1 MTSPILTST
10 YNFDNASQRWRD
22 SVTGQFVPKADI
34 VAELRIHQEATY
46 ARLNGLTKQLYAGE
60 ISLARWQVAT
70 ASEIK
75 NAHLAQA
82 MFGAGGRANMGN
94 AEWGRVG
101 QTLKEQYR
109 FLDQFAQQIAL
120 GHVSEAQALN
130 RIEMYG
136 DASQQSYWGEW
147 AQQRKGKKIYYR
159 LHPAEH
165 CGDCLD
171 RAAGNPY
178 TMDNLR
184 GYPGDGSTKCGPRD
198 KCTMEEEDEV

>member
-1 MTSPILTST
+1 MTSPILTSQ

-22 SVTGQFVPKADI
+22 SVTGRYVPKAQVVDEMR
-34 VAELRIHQEATY
+34 VHQEATY
-46 ARLNGLTKQLYAGE
+46 STLRGLTQQLYDGR
-60 ISLARWQVAT
+60 IGLAQWQIAT

-75 NAHLAQA
+75 DAHLALA

-109 FLDQFAQQIAL
+109 FLANFANEIAS
-120 GHVSEAQALN
+120 GNVSLAQALN

-136 DASQQSYWGEW
+136 DASQQSYWAEW
-147 AQQRKGKKIYYR
+147 SQKRKGLIYYR

-165 CGDCLD
+165 CSDCVA

-178 TMDNLR
+178 TRENLQ

-198 KCTMEEEDEV
+198 KCTMEETGEE